1 MFQKFDLIKP
11 YDNDEGYFDYQDKLL
26 QNISNNAENALRLAI
41 LQTLA
46 PVENYKSAICLLQYE
61 QDIFDDKRISLIG
74 FYLSIVWN
82 GEPKKFINKMLSYSQ
97 KESNEYKSMVDYL
110 LALQSLYKEQED
122 EMIAFLKKSIAL
134 YKFHVN
140 NFLLLSQYSNKKD
153 SKLYI
158 KKAREN
164 IINMTDNETI
174 EYFTDPNNFIG
185 EFISGCLMPI
195 ETFEELIS

>member
-46 PVENYKSAICLLQYE
+46 PVENYESAICLLQYE

-97 KESNEYKSMVDYL
+97 KASNEYKSMVEYL

-122 EMIAFLKKSIAL
+122 EM
-134 YKFHVN
+134 
-140 NFLLLSQYSNKKD
+140 NFMLIIFYYYLNIV
-153 SKLYI
+153 I
-158 KKAREN
+158 KK
-164 IINMTDNETI
+164 IL
-174 EYFTDPNNFIG
+174 NFI
-185 EFISGCLMPI
+185 
-195 ETFEELIS
+195 

>member
-46 PVENYKSAICLLQYE
+46 PVENYESAICLLQYE

-82 GEPKKFINKMLSYSQ
+82 GEPKKFIIKCCP
-97 KESNEYKSMVDYL
+97 
-110 LALQSLYKEQED
+110 
-122 EMIAFLKKSIAL
+122 ILKKQ
-134 YKFHVN
+134 VM
-140 NFLLLSQYSNKKD
+140 
-153 SKLYI
+153 
-158 KKAREN
+158 N
-164 IINMTDNETI
+164 IN
-174 EYFTDPNNFIG
+174 
-185 EFISGCLMPI
+185 LW
-195 ETFEELIS
+195 LIIC